1 MNVFIQITIDYICT
15 ITWYLVFKYIV
26 KCLKIVRSCLRQNI
40 KSQKKGKQKN
50 ECTHPLLR
58 NKVQA
63 APLGIRAQ
71 CQKKNIQS
79 GAVQTGLGKL
89 LHFKRPRIQASL

>member
-1 MNVFIQITIDYICT
+1 M
-15 ITWYLVFKYIV
+15 YLVFKYIV
-26 KCLKIVRSCLRQNI
+26 KILQIVRSCLRQNI

-79 GAVQTGLGKL
+79 VAVQSSPDKL
-89 LHFKRPRIQASL
+89 LNFKRPNIQASLLCSLHQTISKKEQRA